1 MGDEATDWHPRE
13 AIEQRQNR
21 LPDRAANV
29 FEIDVDAARTGFGQ
43 LFRELF
49 GPVIDHGVEAELIAD
64 IRTLLGAAGDSDCAR
79 TGQFGK
85 LADERADRAA
95 RSRDDDH

>member
-1 MGDEATDWHPRE
+1 MGDEATDWRPRE

-29 FEIDVDAARTGFGQ
+29 FEIDVDAARAGFSK
-43 LFRELF
+43 LFRE
-49 GPVIDHGVEAELIAD
+49 PCRSVIDHGIEAELIAD
-64 IRTLLGAAGDSDCAR
+64 IRTLLRAAGDSDGPG

-95 RSRDDDH
+95 RRRDD